1 MTNKYSR
8 VPLFLCYIKVYFS
21 ESSFVKPIFGKGEKN
36 LIRNFLHSV
45 FLTLPFVTKIL
56 IMLMKSDDVHGVGVQ
71 STTQPPEKLK

>member
-8 VPLFLCYIKVYFS
+8 VPLFLCYIQGYFS
-21 ESSFVKPIFGKGEKN
+21 ESSFVKPIFGKGKK
-36 LIRNFLHSV
+36 IKFTIFTFCV

-71 STTQPPEKLK
+71 STAQPPEKLK